1 MTGEPEVLTGGA
13 ALGDRFVA
21 QLGVPTG
28 PGWLE
33 VPELFGP
40 AALAAAASAL
50 GTTSP
55 AVAAGVQFER
65 YAQRLVAPVLAALH
79 RDHALLDPRPARVRV
94 LLEGGVLRRLAFAGA
109 PEPLSGPAGEDAVLH
124 RLLAGN
130 LDPVADTLHRR
141 ARAGRRVLR
150 GAVANAVASALLHM
164 SWPRADR
171 AAHVD
176 DALAWLDRVPGW
188 ADLVEVRARR
198 VGGEPWMY
206 VRRRSCCLAFRTA
219 VNRAREQ
226 PYCSSC
232 PVLAPSTTAALF
244 ERATAAYAAAHPRR

>member
-1 MTGEPEVLTGGA
+1 MTGAPEVLAGGA
-13 ALGDRFVA
+13 VLGDRFVA
-21 QLGVPTG
+21 RLGVPTG

-40 AALAAAASAL
+40 TALAAAASAF

-55 AVAAGVQFER
+55 AVGATLLFER

-79 RDHALLDPRPARVRV
+79 RDGTLLDARPARIRA

-109 PEPLSGPAGEDAVLH
+109 PEPLSGPGENAVLH
-124 RLLAGN
+124 RLVAGN

-141 ARAGRRVLR
+141 AGAGRRVLR
-150 GAVANAVASALLHM
+150 GAMANAVASALLHL

-188 ADLVEVRARR
+188 AGLVEVRAER

-206 VRRRSCCLAFRTA
+206 VRRRSCCLAFRTT
-219 VNRAREQ
+219 VNQSREQ

-244 ERATAAYAAAHPRR
+244 ERATTAYAAGHPR